1 VLGEFAKADVTVET
15 GKNLD
20 LGKLRWAPVRRGRQ
34 LWDVGIPNR
43 NGSEFFMGDEFAD
56 PEISLKYAKVFPD
69 DVNYVIGKS
78 DFRKDWF
85 FQHVPHNEDPNAR
98 AVPYSGVRGNGRATP
113 FAIKFALPDAPHG
126 RATLRLAICGTGAR
140 SVEVTV
146 NGTPVGQVDR
156 LIGDGTITRHSIQ
169 GIWYERELAFDAS
182 LMKKGE
188 NALKLIVPAGPVN
201 NGVIYDYLRLELDE
215 SAQLPPGN

>member
-1 VLGEFAKADVTVET
+1 
-15 GKNLD
+15 
-20 LGKLRWAPVRRGRQ
+20 
-34 LWDVGIPNR
+34 
-43 NGSEFFMGDEFAD
+43 MGDEFAD

-113 FAIKFALPDAPHG
+113 FAVTFDLSNAPKG
-126 RATLRLAICGTGAR
+126 KANLRLAICGTGAR
-140 SVEVTV
+140 SIQISV
-146 NGTPVGQVDR
+146 NDQPAGVVALPN
-156 LIGDGTITRHSIQ
+156 GDGAITRHSIQ
-169 GIWYERELAFDAS
+169 GLWYERELAFDAS
-182 LMKKGE
+182 LLKQGG
-188 NALKLIVPAGPVN
+188 NVLKLIVPAGPVN